1 MTQKREPTRRTLRE
15 QTAQYVV
22 GTQGR
27 PVAVLLT
34 LEEYGHYLDLLDD
47 EADSQDAQLTARL
60 AQASKRP
67 ARKHRPASH
76 APLAQVRSFSA
87 SGISDLRARIATN
100 KPDLSAQNLTS

>member
-15 QTAQYVV
+15 PTAQYVV

-34 LEEYGHYLDLLDD
+34 LEEYSHHLDLLDD
-47 EADSQDAQLTARL
+47 EADSQNARLTARL

-67 ARKHRPASH
+67 ARKQRVPFRDYVRQREA
-76 APLAQVRSFSA
+76 ARGQVQ
-87 SGISDLRARIATN
+87 G
-100 KPDLSAQNLTS
+100 